1 MMFCRSLKPS
11 QNKFCRPCHKV
22 RPILTLA
29 LSLKERV
36 LRNRHMLSDQ
46 EKQEIT
52 AELAHCE
59 FKQSASIDA
68 LKIIQKH
75 RGWVSDEAIRDVAA
89 VLEMS
94 ADELDAVA
102 TFYSFIFRRPVGRHV
117 ILVCDSISCWVMGY
131 NPLLDLLKTKLGIAF
146 GETTGD
152 NRFTLLPISCLG
164 ACDRAPAM
172 MVDDQLHGPVTV
184 EMITE
189 ILDKYE

>member
-1 MMFCRSLKPS
+1 M
-11 QNKFCRPCHKV
+11 
-22 RPILTLA
+22 LT
-29 LSLKERV
+29 E
-36 LRNRHMLSDQ
+36 Q
-46 EKQEIT
+46 EKQEIA
-52 AELAHCE
+52 AELSHCE

-89 VLEMS
+89 VLEIS

-146 GETTGD
+146 GETTRD
-152 NRFTLLPISCLG
+152 ERFTLLPISCLG

-172 MVDDQLHGPVTV
+172 MVDEEFYGPVTI
-184 EMITE
+184 EIMDE
-189 ILDKYE
+189 ILRKYE